1 MPVVSLAVAYIL
13 HLCQFS
19 AYEVS
24 QLGLLTDTSTDFITE
39 LPLVTIPPWVAFS
52 GFNIPALTVIFS

>member
-1 MPVVSLAVAYIL
+1 MPVVSPAVAYIL

-24 QLGLLTDTSTDFITE
+24 QLGLLTDTSTDFMGE
-39 LPLVTIPPWVAFS
+39 LPLVTIPSRVALS
-52 GFNIPALTVIFS
+52 GFNIPALTVVLS